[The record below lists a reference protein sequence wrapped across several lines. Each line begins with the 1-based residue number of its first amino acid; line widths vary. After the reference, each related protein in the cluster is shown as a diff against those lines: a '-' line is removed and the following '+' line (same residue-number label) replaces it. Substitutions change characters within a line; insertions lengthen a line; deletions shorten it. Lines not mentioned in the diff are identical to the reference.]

1 MQDALQ
7 ENPQALMKEYEA
19 LRNQFLHRLEV
30 ALKDLAIIAKDE
42 KLQEEVELFWTGQ
55 LDCQNI

>member
-1 MQDALQ
+1 
-7 ENPQALMKEYEA
+7 MKEYEA